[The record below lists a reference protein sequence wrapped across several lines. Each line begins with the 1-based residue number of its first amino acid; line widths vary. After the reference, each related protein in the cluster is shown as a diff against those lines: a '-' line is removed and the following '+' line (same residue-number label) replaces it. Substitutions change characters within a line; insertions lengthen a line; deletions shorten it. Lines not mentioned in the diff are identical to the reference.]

1 MGDKKSVISLIAIIV
16 IALGIVGW
24 QFGGALGESRSQ
36 AEGMSKSKFIADMAL
51 KSEGDITKLSADEQ
65 KRVNELTHGD
75 GERTLRFHP
84 NAGMARMVHSRSN

>member
-1 MGDKKSVISLIAIIV
+1 MGDKKGVISLIAIIV

-24 QFGGALGESRSQ
+24 QLAGSWGESRSQ

-51 KSEGDITKLSADEQ
+51 KSEGDINRLSQDEQ

-84 NAGMARMVHSRSN
+84 NASMARMMHTRPN